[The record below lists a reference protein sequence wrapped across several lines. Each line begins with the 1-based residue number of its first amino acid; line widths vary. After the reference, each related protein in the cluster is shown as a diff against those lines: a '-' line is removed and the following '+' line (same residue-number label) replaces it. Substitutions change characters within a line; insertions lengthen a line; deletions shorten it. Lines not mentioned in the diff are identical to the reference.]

1 VGLADAIV
9 DLVDTGSTLRANKLV
24 AVEEILGISSRL
36 VVNPASMKVKR
47 SEVVPVIEAFER
59 ASRA

>member
-1 VGLADAIV
+1 MIV
-9 DLVDTGSTLRANKLV
+9 DVVDTGSTLRANRLV
-24 AVEEILGISSRL
+24 AVEEILAISSRL

-47 SEVVPVIEAFER
+47 DEVVPVIEALEE